1 MPAFRSCPD
10 ILLKQQKRLGLSPT
24 ELVVLIN
31 LTMHWWYEQQMPF
44 PRSTT
49 IARRMGLDVRTVQRA
64 MNRLQTMRLIE
75 KKKVRVEDTELTVF
89 DLSGHQPTVPAER
102 PHARER
108 GRDDAVSGHRWREER
123 CSDRRRDPRRLLGRE
138 RRGRAR
144 GRCDRHAGCDGL
156 RVQQGAGGVWS

>member
-1 MPAFRSCPD
+1 MVEPAPTAHADGLPSTRKWGDAANAGFQILPD

-44 PRSTT
+44 PRST

-75 KKKVRVEDTELTVF
+75 KKKVRVKDTELTVF
-89 DLSGHQPTVPAER
+89 DLSGLVKELEPYARQDPGYRARLTRRAEHAADPVPA
-102 PHARER
+102 
-108 GRDDAVSGHRWREER
+108 
-123 CSDRRRDPRRLLGRE
+123 
-138 RRGRAR
+138 
-144 GRCDRHAGCDGL
+144 
-156 RVQQGAGGVWS
+156 